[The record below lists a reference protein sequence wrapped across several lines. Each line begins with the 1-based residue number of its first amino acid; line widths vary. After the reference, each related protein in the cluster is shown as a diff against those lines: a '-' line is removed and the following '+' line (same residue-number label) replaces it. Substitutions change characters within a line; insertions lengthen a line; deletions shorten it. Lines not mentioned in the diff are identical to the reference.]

1 MGTQMIP
8 NKRGIAKVSAD
19 GTILTAAPRLA
30 HLNGGKWTV
39 NGEVNTIKETVS
51 VRGNFTN
58 LSAKA

>member
-30 HLNGGKWTV
+30 HLNGGKWSIS
-39 NGEVNTIKETVS
+39 GEVNTIKET
-51 VRGNFTN
+51 
-58 LSAKA
+58 